1 MSASSV
7 EKELKFGNVE
17 LDTLR
22 DRLQDLDAE
31 CQGSAAL
38 EDNWIFDK
46 KDRLSSKGQL
56 LRVRVDRRGSR
67 ITFKGK
73 ARFEDNV
80 KIRPE
85 LETGVEDFETTCK
98 IFEALGYSLVRRY
111 QKYREDWFLGSIV
124 ISLDHTPIG
133 DFVEFEGEGCDRVAK
148 RCGLDPEKAETRNYL
163 RLYEDFLVEH
173 PDAPPDMIFT

>member
-1 MSASSV
+1 MNPSS
-7 EKELKFGNVE
+7 EERELKFGDVE

-22 DRLQDLDAE
+22 DRLRDLEAE

-38 EDNWIFDK
+38 EDNWIFD
-46 KDRLSSKGQL
+46 REGHLAEEGRL
-56 LRVRVDRRGSR
+56 LRLRVDRRGSR
-67 ITFKGK
+67 ITYKGP
-73 ARFEDNV
+73 ARFEDKV

-85 LETGVEDFETTCK
+85 LETGVEDFETTRK

-111 QKYREDWFLGSIV
+111 QKYREDWLLGSIT

-133 DFVEFEGEGCDRVAK
+133 DFAEFEGEGCDRVAK
-148 RCGLDPEKAETRNYL
+148 RCGLDPDDAERRNYL
-163 RLYEDFLVEH
+163 RLYEDHLENH